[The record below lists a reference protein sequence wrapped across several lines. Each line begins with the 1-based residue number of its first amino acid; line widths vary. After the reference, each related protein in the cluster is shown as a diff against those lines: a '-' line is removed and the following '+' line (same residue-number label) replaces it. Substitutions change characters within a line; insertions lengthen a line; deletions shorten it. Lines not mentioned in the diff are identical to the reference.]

1 MPGGVLQIAAI
12 GAQDVF
18 LTGTPQITYFI
29 AVYKRYSNFSI
40 ECVNQLFTGNADFGK
55 KVFCNIGRVGD
66 LMSDTH
72 LHIKL
77 PKLVNSTNPDAK
89 IYWVNSI
96 GHVLIKYI
104 DIEIGG
110 TIVDRQYGIW
120 MEIWS
125 ELTIP
130 KEKQTAFNEMIGR
143 YDNKHIDKSV
153 LHHPPESHNGE
164 MELYIP
170 LYFWFCRNIGLAL
183 PLIALQHHDVK
194 INLGLREINELYV
207 TTSNIEPDLD
217 TKIVECSL
225 YVDYIFL
232 ADDERKRFAGND
244 HEYLIEQLQ
253 INSTSLNASIKK
265 PKELRQTAFN
275 DTSMVDVKFNHP
287 VKEFIWIIQNSLI
300 LEESKEDGHL
310 GNDWFNFGN
319 VVDRTQHK
327 DPMIRGKFIIDG
339 EDRMETR
346 NGKYF
351 RLVQPYQRHTSV
363 PENTYIYVYSFGL
376 HPEKHQPSGTFNF
389 SCVDNCLF
397 EVVLNEGITR
407 PVLQMFATN
416 YNILRIMGG
425 MAGVAF
431 TN

>member
-18 LTGTPQITYFI
+18 LTGNPQITFFI

-40 ECVNQLFTGNADFGK
+40 ECVRQLFTGNATFGK

-66 LMSDTH
+66 LMSDVH
-72 LHIKL
+72 LHVKL
-77 PKLVNSTNPDAK
+77 PKLINSDNPDIP

-96 GHVLIKYI
+96 GHALIKYV

-130 KEKQTAFNEMIGR
+130 KAKQKAFHEMVGK
-143 YDNKHIDKSV
+143 YNSNTE
-153 LHHPPESHNGE
+153 PPNTHNDE

-170 LYFWFCRNIGLAL
+170 LYFWFCRNIGLSL

-194 INLGLREINELYV
+194 INLGIRDLNELWV
-207 TTSNIEPDLD
+207 NSGDLRAEPDMD
-217 TKIVECSL
+217 TQIIECSL

-232 ADDERKRFAGND
+232 ADDERRRFAGNE

-253 INSTSLNASIKK
+253 ISSTSLDASIQQNND
-265 PKELRQTAFN
+265 LRETARG

-300 LEESKEDGHL
+300 LEESEDGKHM

-327 DPMIRGKFIIDG
+327 DPMLNGKFIIDG
-339 EDRMETR
+339 QDRMEMR

-363 PENTYIYVYSFGL
+363 PEDTYIYVYSFAL
-376 HPEKHQPSGTFNF
+376 NPEKHQPSGTFNF
-389 SCVDNCLF
+389 SCVDSCLF
-397 EVVLNEGITR
+397 EVTLNEGITR

-416 YNILRIMGG
+416 YNILRIMNG
-425 MAGVAF
+425 MSGVAYS
-431 TN
+431 N